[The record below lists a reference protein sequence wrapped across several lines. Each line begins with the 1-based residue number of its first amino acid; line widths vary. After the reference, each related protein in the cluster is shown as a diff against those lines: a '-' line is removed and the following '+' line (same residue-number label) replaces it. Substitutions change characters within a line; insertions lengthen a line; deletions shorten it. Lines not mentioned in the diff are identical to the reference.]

1 MKKKAFTLIELSI
14 VLIIIGIILSSVMKG
29 RDLLR
34 SSKIKSFSQ
43 TFVNEWEVV
52 VDSYFTRIGTNL
64 NDSIYNGGSAL
75 NIDGFMDGDINTTT
89 EYANIE
95 NNITA
100 SGIDICKSIKADIK
114 DGTTYCTSG
123 YNPFKR
129 SVSGEFTGTKI
140 VSVSFTNYIID
151 GKSENILLFNNV
163 PGDVAQAID
172 TMRDGVPDG
181 LTGNVIALDAEAV
194 SSSEPS
200 LVSWDMNKTLS
211 MAIIID

>member
-34 SSKIKSFSQ
+34 SSKIKNFSQ

-52 VDSYFTRIGTNL
+52 VDSYFNRIGTNL
-64 NDSIYNGGSAL
+64 NDSTYNGGSAI
-75 NIDGFMDGDINTTT
+75 NIDGFMDGDVNTPA

-114 DGTTYCTSG
+114 DGTLYCSSG

-140 VSVSFTNYIID
+140 VTVTFTSYVIH
-151 GKSENILLFNNV
+151 GKNENILLFNNI

-172 TMRDGVPDG
+172 TMRDGVPNGSSGRVLALETEVLPSTAPG
-181 LTGNVIALDAEAV
+181 LIN
-194 SSSEPS
+194 
-200 LVSWDMNKTLS
+200 WDVNNTLS
-211 MAIIID
+211 MAIIIE